1 MRPFSVR
8 WTTEMLVAFTKKVL
22 RPAWWETMERRRSP
36 NVADDTEEAQ
46 AIAERL
52 RSAFEQQ
59 DLGILAG
66 VLDPDVR
73 WGGEEDTPE
82 TCHNR
87 ADVLAW
93 YGGLIDRG
101 FRASTAET
109 AVEPDRIVFTLDV
122 TRPGGGTSR
131 NHQVFRIASG
141 HVVDIRDHEE
151 GPAAHH

>member
-1 MRPFSVR
+1 
-8 WTTEMLVAFTKKVL
+8 
-22 RPAWWETMERRRSP
+22 
-36 NVADDTEEAQ
+36 VADDIEEAW

-66 VLDPDVR
+66 VLDSDVR

-93 YGGLIDRG
+93 YGGLIDQG
-101 FRASTAET
+101 FRASVAAA
-109 AVEPDRIVFTLDV
+109 AVEPDRIVLTLDV
-122 TRPGGGTSR
+122 TGPGRGTRR

-141 HVVDIRDHEE
+141 HIVDIRSYQE
-151 GPAAHH
+151 GPAGHH

>member
-8 WTTEMLVAFTKKVL
+8 WTTEMLVAFTKKVR
-22 RPAWWETMERRRSP
+22 RPAWWETMARRRSP

-59 DLGILAG
+59 DLGILA
-66 VLDPDVR
+66 
-73 WGGEEDTPE
+73 
-82 TCHNR
+82 
-87 ADVLAW
+87 DVLAW

-101 FRASTAET
+101 FRASVAAA
-109 AVEPDRIVFTLDV
+109 AVEPDHIVLTLDV

-131 NHQVFRIASG
+131 NRQVF
-141 HVVDIRDHEE
+141 
-151 GPAAHH
+151 

>member
-1 MRPFSVR
+1 M
-8 WTTEMLVAFTKKVL
+8 
-22 RPAWWETMERRRSP
+22 
-36 NVADDTEEAQ
+36 ADDTQEAQ

-52 RSAFEQQ
+52 RSAFERQ
-59 DLGILAG
+59 DLGTLAG

-101 FRASTAET
+101 FRATVAET
-109 AVEPDRIVFTLDV
+109 AVEPDRVVLTLDV

-131 NHQVFRIASG
+131 SHQVFRIAAG
-141 HVVDIRDHEE
+141 HIVDIRDQEE
-151 GPAAHH
+151 GAAGHR

>member
-1 MRPFSVR
+1 M
-8 WTTEMLVAFTKKVL
+8 
-22 RPAWWETMERRRSP
+22 
-36 NVADDTEEAQ
+36 ADDTEEAQ

-52 RSAFEQQ
+52 RNAFEQQ

-73 WGGEEDTPE
+73 WGGEEDMLE

-101 FRASTAET
+101 FRASVVATE
-109 AVEPDRIVFTLDV
+109 VEPDRIALTLDV
-122 TRPGGGTSR
+122 TGPAGGTSR
-131 NHQVFRIASG
+131 NRQVFRIASG
-141 HVVDIRDHEE
+141 HIVDIRGHEE
-151 GPAAHH
+151 D

>member
-1 MRPFSVR
+1 MA
-8 WTTEMLVAFTKKVL
+8 E
-22 RPAWWETMERRRSP
+22 
-36 NVADDTEEAQ
+36 DTQEAQ

-93 YGGLIDRG
+93 CGGLIDRG
-101 FRASTAET
+101 FRASVAAT
-109 AVEPDRIVFTLDV
+109 AVEPDRIVLTLDV

-131 NHQVFRIASG
+131 NHQAFRIAAG
-141 HVVDIRDHEE
+141 HVVDIRGQEE
-151 GPAAHH
+151 GPAGPH

>member
-1 MRPFSVR
+1 M
-8 WTTEMLVAFTKKVL
+8 
-22 RPAWWETMERRRSP
+22 
-36 NVADDTEEAQ
+36 ADDTQEVQ

-52 RSAFEQQ
+52 RSALEGQ
-59 DLGILAG
+59 DLTILAG
-66 VLDPDVR
+66 ILDPDVR

-101 FRASTAET
+101 FRASVAAA
-109 AVEPDRIVFTLDV
+109 AVEPDRIVLTLDV

-131 NHQVFRIASG
+131 NHQVFRIAAG
-141 HVVDIRDHEE
+141 HVVDIRGQEE
-151 GPAAHH
+151 GPASPH

>member
-1 MRPFSVR
+1 VG
-8 WTTEMLVAFTKKVL
+8 
-22 RPAWWETMERRRSP
+22 
-36 NVADDTEEAQ
+36 DDIEEAQ

-93 YGGLIDRG
+93 YGGLIDQG
-101 FRASTAET
+101 FRASVAAA
-109 AVEPDRIVFTLDV
+109 AVEPDRIVLTLDV
-122 TRPGGGTSR
+122 TRPGRGTSR

-141 HVVDIRDHEE
+141 HIVDIRSYQE
-151 GPAAHH
+151 GPAGHH

>member
-1 MRPFSVR
+1 
-8 WTTEMLVAFTKKVL
+8 
-22 RPAWWETMERRRSP
+22 MERRRSP
-36 NVADDTEEAQ
+36 NVADDTQAAQ

-59 DLGILAG
+59 NLGILAD

-73 WGGEEDTPE
+73 WGGEEDTPQ

-87 ADVLAW
+87 GDVLAW
-93 YGGLIDRG
+93 YGGLIYRG
-101 FRASTAET
+101 FRASVAAA
-109 AVEPDRIVFTLDV
+109 AVEPDRIVLTLDV
-122 TRPGGGTSR
+122 TGPGGGTSR

-151 GPAAHH
+151 GPATHH

>member
-1 MRPFSVR
+1 MRS
-8 WTTEMLVAFTKKVL
+8 TTEMVVAFTKKVR

-73 WGGEEDTPE
+73 WGGEEDTLE

-101 FRASTAET
+101 FRASVAAA
-109 AVEPDRIVFTLDV
+109 AVEPDRIVLTLDV

-131 NHQVFRIASG
+131 NHQAFRIASG
-141 HVVDIRDHEE
+141 HVVDVRDHEE

>member
-1 MRPFSVR
+1 M
-8 WTTEMLVAFTKKVL
+8 
-22 RPAWWETMERRRSP
+22 
-36 NVADDTEEAQ
+36 ADGTREAQ

-93 YGGLIDRG
+93 YGSLIDRG
-101 FRASTAET
+101 FQASVAAT
-109 AVEPDRIVFTLDV
+109 AVEPDRIVLSLDV
-122 TRPGGGTSR
+122 TTPGGGTSR

-141 HVVDIRDHEE
+141 HVVDIRGQEE
-151 GPAAHH
+151 GPASPH

>member
-1 MRPFSVR
+1 
-8 WTTEMLVAFTKKVL
+8 
-22 RPAWWETMERRRSP
+22 MERRRSL
-36 NVADDTEEAQ
+36 NVADDTEETQ
-46 AIAERL
+46 AIAQRL

-93 YGGLIDRG
+93 YGGLIYRG
-101 FRASTAET
+101 FRARVAAA
-109 AVEPDRIVFTLDV
+109 AVEPDRIVLTLDV
-122 TRPGGGTSR
+122 TRPGGGTTR

-141 HVVDIRDHEE
+141 HVVTSGTTRKAPPPTTEAQGSR
-151 GPAAHH
+151 GPAV

>member
-1 MRPFSVR
+1 MS
-8 WTTEMLVAFTKKVL
+8 
-22 RPAWWETMERRRSP
+22 RRRRL
-36 NVADDTEEAQ
+36 NTADDTREAQ

-82 TCHNR
+82 TCHSR

-101 FRASTAET
+101 VRASVVAAE
-109 AVEPDRIVFTLDV
+109 VEPDRVVLTLDV

-131 NHQVFRIASG
+131 NHQVFRIAAG
-141 HVVDIRDHEE
+141 QVADIRGQEE
-151 GPAAHH
+151 GPAGHR

>member
-1 MRPFSVR
+1 M
-8 WTTEMLVAFTKKVL
+8 TG
-22 RPAWWETMERRRSP
+22 
-36 NVADDTEEAQ
+36 DTQEAR

-59 DLGILAG
+59 DLGLLAG

-93 YGGLIDRG
+93 YGDLIDRG
-101 FRASTAET
+101 FRASVVAAE
-109 AVEPDRIVFTLDV
+109 VEPDRVVLTLDV

-131 NHQVFRIASG
+131 NHQVFRIAAG
-141 HVVDIRDHEE
+141 HVVDIRGQEE
-151 GPAAHH
+151 GPGGHP

>member
-1 MRPFSVR
+1 M
-8 WTTEMLVAFTKKVL
+8 
-22 RPAWWETMERRRSP
+22 
-36 NVADDTEEAQ
+36 ADDTQEAQ

-52 RSAFEQQ
+52 RSALEGR
-59 DLGILAG
+59 DLTTLAG
-66 VLDPDVR
+66 ILDPDVR
-73 WGGEEDTPE
+73 WGGEEDTPQ

-101 FRASTAET
+101 FRASVAAT
-109 AVEPDRIVFTLDV
+109 AVEPDRIVLTFDV

-141 HVVDIRDHEE
+141 LVVDIRGHEE